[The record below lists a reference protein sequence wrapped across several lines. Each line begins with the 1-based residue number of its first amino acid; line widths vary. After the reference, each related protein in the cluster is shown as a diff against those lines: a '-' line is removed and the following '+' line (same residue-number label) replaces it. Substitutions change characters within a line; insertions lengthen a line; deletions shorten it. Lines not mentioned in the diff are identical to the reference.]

1 MTAISTR
8 SSIIAL
14 KEESTEGTPVA
25 PAAAT
30 DYLAIQDDFA
40 AEPAFDVLENAE
52 LKASLGSAKP
62 ILGAENPTVSF
73 SHYLRAS
80 GVVAQAPNFGLLLK
94 SCLGAVATAGAEY
107 NTVASSTTS
116 VVKVDAGEGAS
127 FQRGE
132 ALLIKDATNG
142 TRIRCIDS
150 VSTDDL
156 NLGFNVPTAPGT
168 GVNLGRAVLYY
179 PANEGHPTLT
189 AWHYLGNGGAVQM
202 VAGCR
207 VVEASFDISAGELIN
222 GSYSL
227 EGLAFYFN
235 PIEIG
240 ATDIY
245 LDFIDDDGTFAASVA
260 QGFYKDPH
268 KLADAIQTAMNATAS
283 TEVYTVTYSNST
295 GKFSIVG
302 TGTVLSL
309 LWNTGANAANTI
321 GDKIGFLTAA
331 DDTGTAATTGYIGD
345 NALSFASPQ
354 TPTFDNSD
362 PLAAKD
368 NEVMLGSATDY
379 VCFKASTANL
389 TISAPKTDI
398 LSVCAESGKSG
409 SIVSIREVTISIS
422 ALIDKFDASKWQ
434 AFREGLNT
442 KFQYSFGQ
450 KSGGNW
456 VAGKCGA
463 LYVPTA
469 TITSFTIEDQDSLA
483 AINLELQAYVNS
495 SGEGE
500 VFVNFL

>member
-1 MTAISTR
+1 MAAISTR
-8 SSIIAL
+8 STVIAL
-14 KEESTEGTPVA
+14 KEESTEGVPVA
-25 PAAAT
+25 PTAAS
-30 DYLAIQDDFA
+30 DYLAIQDDFS
-40 AEPAFDVLENAE
+40 AEPSFDVLENAE
-52 LKASLGSAKP
+52 LKASIGVSKP

-94 SCLGAVATAGAEY
+94 SCLGAVATASTEY

-116 VVKVDAGEGAS
+116 VIKVDTGEGAT

-132 ALLIKDATNG
+132 ALLIKDGTNG
-142 TRIRCIDS
+142 YRIRCIDS
-150 VSTDDL
+150 IASDDL
-156 NLGFNVPTAPGT
+156 TIGFQVPSAPGT
-168 GVNLGRAVLYY
+168 GVDLGRAVLYY
-179 PANEGHPTLT
+179 PANTGHPTLT
-189 AWHYLGNGGAVQM
+189 AWHYVGNGGAVQM

-207 VVEASFDISAGELIN
+207 VTEASFDISAGELIN

-240 ATDIY
+240 ATDTK
-245 LDFIDDDGTFAASVA
+245 LDFTDDDGTFAATVA
-260 QGFYKDPH
+260 AGMYKDPH
-268 KLADAIQTAMNATAS
+268 KLADAIQVAMNATAS
-283 TEVYTVTYSNST
+283 TEVYTVTYQDAD
-295 GKFSIVG
+295 GKFKIVG

-321 GDKIGFLTAA
+321 GDKIGFNTAA
-331 DDTGTAATTGYIGD
+331 DDTGTAATTGYTAD

-354 TPTFDNSD
+354 VPSFDSAD

-368 NEVMLGSATDY
+368 NEVMLGDTDDY

-389 TISAPKTDI
+389 SISAPKSDI
-398 LSVCAESGKSG
+398 LSVCSESGKSG
-409 SIVSIREVTISIS
+409 SIVNSREVTVSVT
-422 ALIDKFDASKWQ
+422 ALIDKYDVSKWQ
-434 AFREGLNT
+434 SFREGANV

-469 TITSFTIEDQDSLA
+469 TITSFVVEDQDGLA
-483 AINLELQAYVNS
+483 AISLELQAYVNS